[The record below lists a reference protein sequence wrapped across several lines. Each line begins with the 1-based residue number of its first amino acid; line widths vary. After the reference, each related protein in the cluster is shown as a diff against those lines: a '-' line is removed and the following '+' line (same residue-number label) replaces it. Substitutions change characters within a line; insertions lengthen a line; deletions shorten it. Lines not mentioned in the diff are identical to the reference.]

1 MKINLNKSELIQ
13 VGVVENL
20 DALAAKLGCRIGH
33 LPTTYLGLPLGV
45 AHKSVAIGDSI
56 EEKIHKRLALWKR
69 NFISKGGR
77 ISLIKST
84 VASLPFYQMSLIRM
98 SSAVTKRLEKLQRCF
113 SAVVGP
119 VKGRL
124 TWLIGMWS
132 VLKRGRAT

>member
-1 MKINLNKSELIQ
+1 M
-13 VGVVENL
+13 ENL
-20 DALAAKLGCRIGH
+20 DALAAKLGCRIGY

-56 EEKIHKRLALWKR
+56 EEKIHKRLTLWKR

-77 ISLIKST
+77 ITLIKST

-113 SAVVGP
+113 LCGGGACERKAHLVNWDVVCFEKRQSDIGLR
-119 VKGRL
+119 KL
-124 TWLIGMWS
+124 TW
-132 VLKRGRAT
+132 